1 MSEQTAIEEVQA
13 QADSLI
19 ARFPEYVSL
28 DDRKG
33 YEGYIVEV
41 EHLIEVVTA
50 LRDDFGYDYLSSV
63 TGVDYLPDDFI
74 EVVYHLYRST
84 GGSAIVIKTRASREE
99 TSVPSL
105 VPIYPGA
112 DFQEREAWDLMGIR
126 FEGHP
131 DLRRILT
138 DYGFSGHPFRKDFPL
153 IGNVTVRYDEEKGR
167 VVYEP
172 VEIEPRVLVPRVI
185 RVDSRYKADDIDKAA
200 DAAADSLASGT
211 E

>member
-1 MSEQTAIEEVQA
+1 MSEQIAVEEVQE
-13 QADSLI
+13 QADSLVS
-19 ARFPEYVSL
+19 RFPEYVSL

-33 YEGYIVEV
+33 YEGYIVQA

-50 LRDDFGYDYLSSV
+50 IRDEFGYDYLSSV
-63 TGVDYLPDDFI
+63 TGVDYLTDDFI

-84 GGSAIVIKTRASREE
+84 GGSGLVVKTRASREE

-131 DLRRILT
+131 DLRRILMWE
-138 DYGFSGHPFRKDFPL
+138 GFQGYPLRKDWQEPFFEEETQTIQKPL
-153 IGNVTVRYDEEKGR
+153 ARRAG
-167 VVYEP
+167 
-172 VEIEPRVLVPRVI
+172 
-185 RVDSRYKADDIDKAA
+185 
-200 DAAADSLASGT
+200 LAYRG
-211 E
+211 